1 MKRQLCGELVW
12 HRTARQIAHK
22 PAKNPFLTPVN
33 PAPIGIEIAL
43 TKFGAHQ
50 NGGGWWRAKFDCT
63 AITPFGRCRA
73 EPSERRALYDRL
85 GTGTYLTVISLLSL
99 GIWAGIWAAVASLA
113 SAALR

>member
-1 MKRQLCGELVW
+1 MESKIRLHGDYSIWTL
-12 HRTARQIAHK
+12 
-22 PAKNPFLTPVN
+22 P
-33 PAPIGIEIAL
+33 
-43 TKFGAHQ
+43 
-50 NGGGWWRAKFDCT
+50 
-63 AITPFGRCRA
+63 A